1 MSTRNFLRY
10 NSDFFN
16 KYYPAY
22 FGTGSNI
29 SKFDK
34 LPEKAYSSFFSD
46 KKFLNMLGLES
57 NFTFETKYF
66 KDLNNPYKSSIM
78 IEYNFFLSEMMML
91 KVDTTSMA
99 NSLEIRSPFV
109 DHKLVEY
116 IVSLNTDSNSQ
127 TFNKAVFK
135 RPIRKRYGQ
144 SIY

>member
-1 MSTRNFLRY
+1 
-10 NSDFFN
+10 
-16 KYYPAY
+16 
-22 FGTGSNI
+22 
-29 SKFDK
+29 
-34 LPEKAYSSFFSD
+34 
-46 KKFLNMLGLES
+46 MLGLES

-127 TFNKAVFK
+127 TFNKAVLKDLLEKDMGKAF
-135 RPIRKRYGQ
+135 ISRKNGVCV
-144 SIY
+144 